1 VSAYI
6 FHTWA
11 GVAHLKVKMFVAQ
24 FLACRTVFIF
34 AAFMRFS
41 LSEYFEQNLHAFDG
55 PRIKIEL
62 FYPGWEINVKKTD
75 F

>member
-1 VSAYI
+1 
-6 FHTWA
+6 
-11 GVAHLKVKMFVAQ
+11 
-24 FLACRTVFIF
+24 
-34 AAFMRFS
+34 MRFS